1 MLVWCLKEQ
10 TSRMEQRICLTQ
22 KSQLIIIQRLRSSRK
37 RWVWI
42 ISVALD
48 LYHCSWTS
56 ALFWNESKVLN
67 ISRVSLAWIL
77 LAVHYSHQS
86 LFQLVLEAC
95 SKDEGFLTVAIRP
108 HGIFGPRDPQLV
120 PILVDTARRGKM
132 KFIIGW
138 ATVVILSSQ
147 TSFVDPGTTLLPKN
161 IDLNRTLPTIYPKDQ
176 REMIAE

>member
-10 TSRMEQRICLTQ
+10 TSRMGQRICLMQ

-42 ISVALD
+42 ISVALH
-48 LYHCSWTS
+48 LSHCSWTS
-56 ALFWNESKVLN
+56 AL
-67 ISRVSLAWIL
+67 SLAWIL
-77 LAVHYSHQS
+77 VAVHYSHQS